1 MLGKR
6 VILIKIH
13 NYLTITGVVV
23 GPEVVVGPAVG
34 GPPEPPDPPDPP
46 FPPPPPDGG
55 VQSGL
60 GVQPSGLVHDPIIL
74 LIFEP
79 TVEARIIKEK
89 AC

>member
-1 MLGKR
+1 M
-6 VILIKIH
+6 
-13 NYLTITGVVV
+13 

-34 GPPEPPDPPDPP
+34 GPLEPPDPPPLG
-46 FPPPPPDGG
+46 PPDGG

-60 GVQPSGLVHDPIIL
+60 GVQPSGLVQDPIIL

>member
-1 MLGKR
+1 M
-6 VILIKIH
+6 
-13 NYLTITGVVV
+13 V

-34 GPPEPPDPPDPP
+34 GPPVGGPPDPPDPP
-46 FPPPPPDGG
+46 DPPWPPPPDGG

-79 TVEARIIKEK
+79 TVETRIIKEK

>member
-1 MLGKR
+1 M
-6 VILIKIH
+6 
-13 NYLTITGVVV
+13 

-34 GPPEPPDPPDPP
+34 GPPLPPLPPLPPDPPPLG
-46 FPPPPPDGG
+46 PPDGG

-79 TVEARIIKEK
+79 TVKARIIKEK
-89 AC
+89 EEILIFKGTYIP